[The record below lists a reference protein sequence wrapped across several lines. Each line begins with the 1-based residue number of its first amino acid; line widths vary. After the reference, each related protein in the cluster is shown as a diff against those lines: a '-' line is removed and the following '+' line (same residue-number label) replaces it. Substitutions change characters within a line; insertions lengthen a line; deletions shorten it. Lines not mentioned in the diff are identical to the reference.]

1 MMVTVSGVTT
11 TTLSKESIQASSC
24 FDPLQWPKP
33 TETHCVIHFVTWI
46 IWLLLSIY
54 AVNIIGNI
62 IGVVMF
68 AACIPLEIAM
78 SQLGKWW
85 VDRYMI
91 SSSCSSTKDLPTD
104 EESSAWINVE
114 GIVQYA
120 MVQVRDGKFTVTR
133 YNVQTS
139 YSVNNG
145 EEEVSYSRES
155 TYKSVPPWAKE
166 EEEGGSIRFRVLRR
180 NLVFAVIDRQ
190 RQHPWKDDENYP
202 TRWKLIKSSLLF
214 GVGIAVMV
222 YPSVGTETMTFLF
235 YQLWAVCQLSWG
247 GYLCIASSVDQFK
260 HCVVDRK
267 SNSKADEENTDP
279 RGII

>member
-1 MMVTVSGVTT
+1 
-11 TTLSKESIQASSC
+11 
-24 FDPLQWPKP
+24 
-33 TETHCVIHFVTWI
+33 
-46 IWLLLSIY
+46 
-54 AVNIIGNI
+54 
-62 IGVVMF
+62 MF
-68 AACIPLEIAM
+68 AACIHLEIAT

-91 SSSCSSTKDLPTD
+91 SSSCSSTKDLITD

-114 GIVQYA
+114 GIVQYST
-120 MVQVRDGKFTVTR
+120 VEVRDDKFTVTR

-139 YSVNNG
+139 YSINNG

-180 NLVFAVIDRQ
+180 NPVFAVINRQ
-190 RQHPWKDDENYP
+190 QQHPWKDDENYP

-214 GVGIAVMV
+214 GGGIVVMV
-222 YPSVGTETMTFLF
+222 FTSVVTEYTLTFLF

-247 GYLCIASSVDQFK
+247 GYLFIASSVDQFK

-267 SNSKADEENTDP
+267 SNSKADEENTDV
-279 RGII
+279 